1 MKQKVIRFFYWMC
14 LALALVVSLL
24 LGFSPFK
31 YNAQTESYAL
41 ETEIVIQKPVKEVFS
56 YLGNSGNAAFWSVFV
71 DHITPLNPQTHQDG
85 TEGSKR
91 RCFRNKNEKGI
102 FWDETVLEN
111 ITDRTRTLNI
121 YNLNGFP
128 ITTDNLI
135 TKQEYQNLGDEGTL
149 LLFGLYK
156 SSSELN
162 AIDWIKIKLA
172 GYVVASIFK
181 DNLKGIKHQLE
192 HK

>member
-1 MKQKVIRFFYWMC
+1 M
-14 LALALVVSLL
+14 
-24 LGFSPFK
+24 
-31 YNAQTESYAL
+31 
-41 ETEIVIQKPVKEVFS
+41 
-56 YLGNSGNAAFWSVFV
+56 
-71 DHITPLNPQTHQDG
+71 
-85 TEGSKR
+85 
-91 RCFRNKNEKGI
+91 
-102 FWDETVLEN
+102 EN

-181 DNLKGIKHQLE
+181 DNMKGIKQCKNGH
-192 HK
+192 